1 MNMIIDDWE
10 YHTRMIV
17 DIAKRNGGALVL
29 AYDPHPE
36 RTDTPTARAVIGNV
50 DSFLMLLVAL
60 VADATKDSGAPP
72 CELIC
77 DMVKEGVAELRR
89 RQRKGGRHDESDTFH

>member
-1 MNMIIDDWE
+1 MKIDDWE
-10 YHTRMIV
+10 YHTRMLV

-29 AYDPHPE
+29 AYDTDPE
-36 RTDTPTARAVIGNV
+36 RTDAPIARSVLGSV
-50 DSFLMLLVAL
+50 DSFLALLTAL

-89 RQRKGGRHDESDTFH
+89 RQKR

>member
-1 MNMIIDDWE
+1 MKIDDWE
-10 YHTRMIV
+10 YHTRMLV

-36 RTDTPTARAVIGNV
+36 RTDTPMARSILGSC
-50 DSFLMLLVAL
+50 DSFLALLTAL

-72 CELIC
+72 YDLIC
-77 DMVKEGVAELRR
+77 DVVKVSVAELRR
-89 RQRKGGRHDESDTFH
+89 RQNHES